1 MELNPAQKEAVLTTS
16 GPLLVLAGAG
26 TGKTRVVT
34 LRIAE
39 LIRRGTRP
47 SRILAVTFTNKA
59 AAEMQQR
66 VSSRLGRRRKEKPEI
81 STFHSLCVRILRR
94 RIEKLGYPSQFAIYD
109 RGDQESIA
117 RGVLREI
124 KAADAVLRPS
134 DLLFLIGNWKTACL
148 RPDEAASVAQTD
160 REHLAAAAYRRYQ
173 GALRAAGAVDF
184 DDLLLLA
191 EELFRRF
198 PDVRREEA
206 ARFDHLLVDE
216 YQDTNGSQ
224 YRIVRALA
232 APHRNLCVVGDDD
245 QSIYGWRGAEVAHI
259 LGFKK
264 DWPDAKV
271 VRLETNYRSTHQIIA
286 WANTLIAFNKQRH
299 GKILRATL
307 DGDRP
312 RILQFNTAEEEAEAV
327 VEEIRSRIHD
337 KKCKARDIAILYRT
351 NEQPR
356 QFELELRRMNVPYV
370 LIGSQSFYDR
380 KEVRDILAYLKVLQ
394 NPRDEVSLLRVI
406 NLPPRGIGQ
415 TTVTRLIETAVGQ
428 GRSVWQTLADP
439 AIVASLPAAAKKG
452 VAELRAIVEKH
463 RHGGPH
469 KPMAAVVRGL
479 IDQIGYRDE
488 LTRLYASAEEQ
499 ETRWKSVEELVN
511 AAATY
516 DQRVA
521 EPTLTGFL
529 DEVSLFGN
537 EESPDKEKQLERDAV
552 ALMTLHAAKGLEFPE
567 VYMIG
572 MEEGLLPHRRSLA
585 PEAETVD
592 EERRLCYVGIT
603 RAKRRLTLTLPL
615 SRKKWGKD
623 RPTIPSRFLY
633 EVTGQADNPSY
644 ANTVRLASQLDKL
657 ADPRAAI
664 SADPT
669 AKKWSAKRRSPP
681 RR

>member
-1 MELNPAQKEAVLTTS
+1 M
-16 GPLLVLAGAG
+16 
-26 TGKTRVVT
+26 
-34 LRIAE
+34 
-39 LIRRGTRP
+39 
-47 SRILAVTFTNKA
+47 
-59 AAEMQQR
+59 
-66 VSSRLGRRRKEKPEI
+66 
-81 STFHSLCVRILRR
+81 
-94 RIEKLGYPSQFAIYD
+94 
-109 RGDQESIA
+109 
-117 RGVLREI
+117 
-124 KAADAVLRPS
+124 
-134 DLLFLIGNWKTACL
+134 
-148 RPDEAASVAQTD
+148 
-160 REHLAAAAYRRYQ
+160 
-173 GALRAAGAVDF
+173 
-184 DDLLLLA
+184 
-191 EELFRRF
+191 
-198 PDVRREEA
+198 
-206 ARFDHLLVDE
+206 
-216 YQDTNGSQ
+216 
-224 YRIVRALA
+224 
-232 APHRNLCVVGDDD
+232 
-245 QSIYGWRGAEVAHI
+245 
-259 LGFKK
+259 
-264 DWPDAKV
+264 
-271 VRLETNYRSTHQIIA
+271 
-286 WANTLIAFNKQRH
+286 
-299 GKILRATL
+299 
-307 DGDRP
+307 
-312 RILQFNTAEEEAEAV
+312 
-327 VEEIRSRIHD
+327 
-337 KKCKARDIAILYRT
+337 
-351 NEQPR
+351 
-356 QFELELRRMNVPYV
+356 
-370 LIGSQSFYDR
+370 
-380 KEVRDILAYLKVLQ
+380 
-394 NPRDEVSLLRVI
+394 I
-406 NLPPRGIGQ
+406 NLPPWHQ
-415 TTVTRLIETAVGQ
+415 PTTVTRLIETAVGRAARS
-428 GRSVWQTLADP
+428 GRWPPGV
-439 AIVASLPAAAKKG
+439 VANLPRRQG

-657 ADPRAAI
+657 ADPAAI

-669 AKKWSAKRRSPP
+669 KNGRQTSQSARR
-681 RR
+681 